1 MKRVKLLSL
10 FFCAV
15 EVCFQFVLFYLIQA
29 LFWYRMFQE
38 DSLNV
43 RNAAVL
49 LLAALLFYAI
59 RRNAVRVWQ
68 FFLGQGLALVL
79 LMCLLPPYPFRVL
92 IGVTVV
98 LQCIY
103 SIMARFAQSREDME
117 TPQKVHLGLIIVLYV
132 WAWIID
138 YTHLMEQSLALSLIG
153 IVLYFVYWRLK
164 AMYEFTE
171 RNRELSYFPERYM
184 KLVSRTALGVYTV
197 LMMLFMYLAAQA
209 ARIPALNSL
218 ADRTAYAFRGLLS
231 RTGAVPE
238 TVSQRLYRRRYS
250 RIFRPV
256 TKVGPSSGT
265 TIWDVLLEILYT
277 LPLILIAVF
286 VLWLLLRYLLKVY
299 HRFNG
304 KENDDR
310 REFINPLE
318 RRERGPGIRAADRY
332 AAAVGA
338 PSQRIRRIY
347 RKRILSGLSKGQRLK
362 ASLTPKEQVREAALS
377 EGARELLSLYEK
389 ARYGPEECSKEDVKR
404 MKELA
409 AGRCES

>member
-29 LFWYRMFQE
+29 LFWYRMFRE
-38 DSLNV
+38 DSLNI

-49 LLAALLFYAI
+49 LLTALLFYVI
-59 RRNAVRVWQ
+59 RRVSVLVWQ
-68 FFLGQGLALVL
+68 FFLGQGLALAL
-79 LMCLLPPYPFRVL
+79 LVCLLPPYPFRVL
-92 IGVTVV
+92 IGVTTV

-103 SIMARFAQSREDME
+103 SIMARFAQSRENME
-117 TPQKVHLGLIIVLYV
+117 TPQKVHLGLMIVLYV

-138 YTHLMEQSLALSLIG
+138 YTHLMEQSLALSLAG

-164 AMYEFTE
+164 SMYEFTE

-197 LMMLFMYLAAQA
+197 LMMFFMYLIAQT
-209 ARIPALNSL
+209 ARIPVFDSL
-218 ADRTAYAFRGLLS
+218 ADRTASAFRGLLS
-231 RTGAVPE
+231 RMSAVPE
-238 TVSQRLYRRRYS
+238 MASQRLYRRRYS

-265 TIWDVLLEILYT
+265 TLWDVLLEILYT

-304 KENDDR
+304 RENDDR

-318 RRERGPGIRAADRY
+318 RREQGPGIRAADRY
-332 AAAVGA
+332 AAAGGA